1 MANLENPITTQEEL
15 DAIIGERL
23 RRDREKTA
31 KQYEGYI
38 SPADMD
44 ARIKDLTDKLT
55 EYKGQLTDYKGQ
67 LDAKDKELK
76 SYEAAS
82 VKSRIA
88 DEVGL
93 DRRLIGRLSG
103 GTEEEI
109 RKDAEA
115 LKGLFD
121 RSAPV
126 APLASTEAPQGDA
139 KEAAL
144 RGMLKSIKGV

>member
-38 SPADMD
+38 SPADLD

-55 EYKGQLTDYKGQ
+55 DYKGK

-109 RKDAEA
+109 RKDAET

>member
-1 MANLENPITTQEEL
+1 MATLENPITTQEEL

-31 KQYEGYI
+31 KQFEGYV
-38 SPADMD
+38 SPADLD

-55 EYKGQLTDYKGQ
+55 EYKGQLT
-67 LDAKDKELK
+67 AKDAELK
-76 SYEAAS
+76 TYAAAA

-93 DRRLIGRLSG
+93 DRRLIGRLQDGS
-103 GTEEEI
+103 EEDI
-109 RKDAEA
+109 RKDAEI
-115 LKGLFD
+115 LKSLFD

-126 APLASTEAPQGDA
+126 APLASTEVSQGDP

-144 RGMLKSIKGV
+144 RGMLKSIKGD